1 MNIAAFIAACRKL
14 YIPEEEAFRQLV
26 ETVDYSGL
34 YTDLEG
40 YLYDAVTVACEC
52 THTRTHTHTRHTHT
66 HTQLCSAGDIKELKD
81 PLCVITC
88 LQRVLET
95 AQ

>member
-1 MNIAAFIAACRKL
+1 MNIAAFIAACKKL

-34 YTDLEG
+34 QGYTDLEG
-40 YLYDAVTVACEC
+40 YLCMMQSLLHACA
-52 THTRTHTHTRHTHT
+52 

-88 LQRVLET
+88 LRVLDT

>member
-34 YTDLEG
+34 QGYTDLEG
-40 YLYDAVTVACEC
+40 YLCMMQSLLHVCA
-52 THTRTHTHTRHTHT
+52 HTHT
-66 HTQLCSAGDIKELKD
+66 HTTHAHTAVFSRWLQGTKRPLACDHVPATSA
-81 PLCVITC
+81 
-88 LQRVLET
+88 
-95 AQ
+95 

>member
-1 MNIAAFIAACRKL
+1 MNIAAFINIAACRKL

-34 YTDLEG
+34 QGYTDLEG
-40 YLYDAVTVACEC
+40 YLCMMQSLLHACA
-52 THTRTHTHTRHTHT
+52 

-88 LQRVLET
+88 LRVLDT